1 MQKNSMEVIRYM
13 NIAIKLKTL
22 LHKIFWIDKFQ
33 GKSKL
38 FTFVGK
44 FFMYGYI
51 VTILLSLI
59 AFVSSFDLSNLM
71 FLLINILFFPIMYR
85 IVMGIQRYI
94 HKI

>member
-1 MQKNSMEVIRYM
+1 M
-13 NIAIKLKTL
+13 NIAIKLKML